1 MKELNQNVFGVP
13 NSQMT
18 RALENKLQKEQTHI
32 RVCPHLALQQINM
45 QAIRIIDL

>member
-1 MKELNQNVFGVP
+1 MTAKLYADRGYISQELKSTLRVQG
-13 NSQMT
+13 
-18 RALENKLQKEQTHI
+18 A